1 MRGRNNVDD
10 ILTYRVEITGQPTMR
25 CELGP
30 DPPESEGGLTVAA
43 MHAVNGV
50 PIVCAAALGLLGATE
65 VTLGARTA

>member
-1 MRGRNNVDD
+1 MSMISSPIEWRSPAGRLCGASWA
-10 ILTYRVEITGQPTMR
+10 LT
-25 CELGP
+25 
-30 DPPESEGGLTVAA
+30 PPESEGGLTVAA